1 MTVAA
6 GSRVPWEHFPHG
18 ADIGIRGF
26 GDDAAAAFANAAC
39 AMMAAIVAPG
49 LVRPSQPVEVRCEAP
64 DVETLFFDWLNA
76 LVYEMATRGMLFAKF
91 DVAIEGTRL
100 AGVAH
105 GEAVDPRRH
114 EPAAEVKGATY
125 TELRVGRGGD
135 GRWFA
140 QCVVDV

>member
-1 MTVAA
+1 VAA
-6 GSRVPWEHFPHG
+6 GAPIEWEHFPHG
-18 ADIGIRGF
+18 ADVGIRGY
-26 GDDAAAAFANAAC
+26 GDEPATAFANAAN

-49 LVRPSQPVEVRCEAP
+49 RVSPSQPVEIHCEAP
-64 DVETLFFDWLNA
+64 DIETLLYDWLNA
-76 LVYEMATRGMLFAKF
+76 LVYEMATRGMLFSNF
-91 DVAIEGTRL
+91 DIAIEGTRL
-100 AGVAH
+100 AGVAY

-125 TELRVGRGGD
+125 TELKVGRGGD